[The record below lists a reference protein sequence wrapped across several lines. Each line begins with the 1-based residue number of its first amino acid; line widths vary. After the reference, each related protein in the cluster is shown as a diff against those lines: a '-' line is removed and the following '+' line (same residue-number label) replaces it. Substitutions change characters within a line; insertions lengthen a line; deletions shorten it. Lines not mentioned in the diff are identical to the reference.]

1 LPNKKAWVKRR
12 KRKRMERKGE
22 AAEDN
27 WLVYFHSIKNVC
39 PWSYESYKKGRIY
52 ITEFTQTKVIETEEN
67 WTMDKYDAIV
77 YTTQMSVD
85 ELDTFVEQRNDEQDL
100 CEYLWSHPSYTKGG
114 KNQTQTPVIIQQ
126 DRKWLMELR
135 NARSKSKRR
144 I

>member
-1 LPNKKAWVKRR
+1 ME
-12 KRKRMERKGE
+12 KRKEV
-22 AAEDN
+22 EDN
-27 WLVYFHSIKNVC
+27 WLTYFHSIKNVC

-52 ITEFTQTKVIETEEN
+52 ITEFIETKVIETEQN

-85 ELDTFVEQRNDEQDL
+85 QLDTFVEQRNDEQDL
-100 CEYLWSHPSYTKGG
+100 CEYLWSHPTHSKGG

-135 NARSKSKRR
+135 NARSKSKGW

>member
-1 LPNKKAWVKRR
+1 MPNKKAWVKRR

>member
-1 LPNKKAWVKRR
+1 
-12 KRKRMERKGE
+12 MERKGE

-85 ELDTFVEQRNDEQDL
+85 ELDTFVEQRNYEQDL

>member
-1 LPNKKAWVKRR
+1 
-12 KRKRMERKGE
+12 MGRKGE

-27 WLVYFHSIKNVC
+27 WLIYFYSIKNVC
-39 PWSYESYKKGRIY
+39 PWSYESYKKGRIH
-52 ITEFTQTKVIETEEN
+52 ITEFTETKVIETEQN

-85 ELDTFVEQRNDEQDL
+85 QLDTFVEKRNDEQDL

-126 DRKWLMELR
+126 DRAMLMELR
-135 NARSKSKRR
+135 YAKKMESKAKARHQLQ
-144 I
+144 

>member
-1 LPNKKAWVKRR
+1 VA
-12 KRKRMERKGE
+12 KRKEV
-22 AAEDN
+22 EDN
-27 WLVYFHSIKNVC
+27 WLTYFHSIKNVC

-52 ITEFTQTKVIETEEN
+52 ITEFTETKVIETEEN

-100 CEYLWSHPSYTKGG
+100 CEYLWSHPSYSKGG

>member
-27 WLVYFHSIKNVC
+27 WLIYFHSIKNVC